1 MSFHCSEIY
10 VSHCGSCI
18 ISKIENKSPT
28 SQNRKELRM
37 TQPLIMELKA
47 ALYVDNMS
55 KVGLWIRMGQTSFP
69 TMISLSRLN
78 TEEGQH

>member
-1 MSFHCSEIY
+1 
-10 VSHCGSCI
+10 
-18 ISKIENKSPT
+18 
-28 SQNRKELRM
+28 M

-69 TMISLSRLN
+69 TMISLSL
-78 TEEGQH
+78 G